1 MKQTI
6 AVFGDSFAIDKPGS
20 WVNTLSSRYDTQ
32 VFSQPGCSE
41 YKIHQQ
47 ILNNSTVAEVVIVSH
62 TSWSRIP
69 VERHP
74 VHTSGFHE
82 HCDLLYADCE
92 ANGIT
97 SATEFF
103 QNHFWEQ
110 FWLDTYKLYRQQI
123 TDRLIGRNVIHLDFF
138 KHGLASELCHIDF
151 SDLPD
156 LFPGDVCHM
165 NQQGN
170 DVVATKLEEYLNA

>member
-6 AVFGDSFAIDKPGS
+6 AVYGDSFAVDTPGS
-20 WVNTLSSRYDTQ
+20 WVNTLSSIYNTQ

-41 YKIHQQ
+41 YKIYQQ
-47 ILNNSTVAEVVIVSH
+47 ILNNPTVADIIIVSH

-69 VERHP
+69 VEQHP

-123 TDRLIGRNVIHLDFF
+123 TDQLSDCKVIHLDFF
-138 KHGLASELCHIDF
+138 DHGLASEQCHIDF
-151 SDLPD
+151 SNLPTQ
-156 LFPGDVCHM
+156 FPGSVCHM
-165 NQQGN
+165 NHQGN
-170 DVVATKLEEYLNA
+170 DSVLSRLEEHLSA

>member
-1 MKQTI
+1 MNQKI
-6 AVFGDSFAIDKPGS
+6 AVFGDSFAVNKSGS
-20 WVNTLSSRYDTQ
+20 WVNMLSNRYDTQ
-32 VFSQPGCSE
+32 CFAQPGCSE
-41 YKIHQQ
+41 YKILQQ
-47 ILNNSTVAEVVIVSH
+47 VLTNLTEVDFVIVSH

-69 VERHP
+69 VEHHP

-92 ANGIT
+92 ANGVT

-110 FWLDTYKLYRQQI
+110 FWMDTYNLYRQQI
-123 TDRLIGRNVIHLDFF
+123 TKHLRNHTVIHLDFF
-138 KHGLASELCHIDF
+138 NHGLASESRCIDF
-151 SDLPD
+151 SELPWR
-156 LFPGDVCHM
+156 FPGDVCHM

-170 DVVATKLEEYLNA
+170 NTVYATLEEYINA

>member
-1 MKQTI
+1 MNKKI
-6 AVFGDSFAIDKPGS
+6 AVFGDSFAVDKPGS
-20 WVNTLSSRYDTQ
+20 WVNTLSSRHDTQ

-41 YKIHQQ
+41 YKILQQ
-47 ILNNSTVAEVVIVSH
+47 VLDNFTVADIVIVSH

-69 VERHP
+69 VDRHP

-82 HCDLLYADCE
+82 HCDLIYADCE

-110 FWLDTYKLYRQQI
+110 FWMDTYKLYRQQI
-123 TDRLIGRNVIHLDFF
+123 TNQLRGHNVIHLDFF
-138 KHGLASELCHIDF
+138 NHGLASEVSHIDF
-151 SDLPD
+151 SELP
-156 LFPGDVCHM
+156 LRFPGDVCHM
-165 NQQGN
+165 DQQGN
-170 DVVATKLEEYLNA
+170 DAVFTKLMEYIDA